1 MMTTPANPASSIL
14 SDADWQR
21 LSRQTQYYVVSGFEL
36 MDKSDDY
43 LRDDDLRQAS
53 EKGWG
58 AAAQI
63 IKAVAENWRAHGA
76 RHRSHWHL
84 TALVKG
90 LAALDPASQVESAF
104 RDVQALHENFYE
116 NNLARSAVEF
126 ALDASYFICQCHAG
140 LVESARSSARCSP
153 VLPPPSHHTSTMREY
168 HGHN

>member
-116 NNLARSAVEF
+116 NNLARSAV
-126 ALDASYFICQCHAG
+126 
-140 LVESARSSARCSP
+140 SSHLTQVISFVNAMQVWLSQP
-153 VLPPPSHHTSTMREY
+153 VPPQDVRQYYRRRRTIPRQ
-168 HGHN
+168 